1 MAGGY
6 CCYFYWSQNGGEW
19 CGIGAAALMTMM
31 IIVTITVVIVE
42 GRLLLP
48 TGSEFSLSFP
58 WLLSVLAEV
67 PSLYLHCCYR
77 CCCCIVVV
85 ICVVASLLFLLLSL
99 SAGVIFVVFGFWSLL
114 LLLSIFFPFFVFA
127 FAIVSLSTPF
137 SSAVLRISGVPTVV
151 IW

>member
-99 SAGVIFVVFGFWSLL
+99 SAGVIFVVFVFRFRYCYWYLRRFRFSFSLL
-114 LLLSIFFPFFVFA
+114 SRCQHRFAPFYFGLVASPLL
-127 FAIVSLSTPF
+127 
-137 SSAVLRISGVPTVV
+137 
-151 IW
+151 